1 MFGVKTAGEGIQGE
15 SKAISDIFSEMVTDK
30 AKKLDIPRDEFV
42 EQLKKGTMNLTSLS
56 LLGNV
61 A

>member
-1 MFGVKTAGEGIQGE
+1 
-15 SKAISDIFSEMVTDK
+15 MVTDK
-30 AKKLDIPRDEFV
+30 AKKIDMPRDEFV